1 MRGKSKLLILSWI
14 IFGIC
19 HSIYML
25 KYSNQINTKRYER
38 YKGWNANQIAVLAI
52 VSPGWD
58 KGATMRLDDVTVPWI
73 IHTES
78 ITCGRRERK
87 SQGGEIFARPSW
99 KTQGNS
105 WLGCGMNERESKKD
119 LHSLCI
125 SWAKMWRYRVMKSV
139 DELKPVV
146 SSMFSMTHA
155 TPGLTDT
162 DFSQRLKMR
171 SFSLFHPSSHGSGPC
186 PSPVLVEMGLT
197 AGPYPFERGFF
208 KQFLDDHG
216 GKVI

>member
-73 IHTES
+73 IYTES

-105 WLGCGMNERESKKD
+105 WLGCGVNERESKKD

-146 SSMFSMTHA
+146 LPCLVWLMQHL
-155 TPGLTDT
+155 GLQTQTFPKGSKWDR
-162 DFSQRLKMR
+162 F
-171 SFSLFHPSSHGSGPC
+171 PSSILHHMEVDPAHPLCWWRWGSQQAHTPLKEAF
-186 PSPVLVEMGLT
+186 SSSS
-197 AGPYPFERGFF
+197 
-208 KQFLDDHG
+208 
-216 GKVI
+216 